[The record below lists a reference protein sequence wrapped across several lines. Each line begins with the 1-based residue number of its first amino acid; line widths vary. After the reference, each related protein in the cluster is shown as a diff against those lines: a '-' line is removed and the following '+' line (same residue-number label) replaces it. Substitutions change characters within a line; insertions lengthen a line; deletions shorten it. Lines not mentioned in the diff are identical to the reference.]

1 MRSLNTIRLFAEYL
15 FLGQQDHNNPTGP
28 QQLAYIFVIYP
39 SNRSSSANP
48 WKSFLPNYG
57 TRMSKEWICWE
68 WLYFR

>member
-48 WKSFLPNYG
+48 
-57 TRMSKEWICWE
+57 
-68 WLYFR
+68 